1 MLLGQLLKVSGLGRF
16 TEREYIVTD
25 LHYHRGN
32 KVTSHGSTMV
42 KIDPTK
48 DCAMTTNSKHILSV
62 GLAAASLIAVLPFF
76 VGSMLMLQPSF
87 AALAAQI
94 GLVPGAGPAWF
105 VSVVPI
111 SALVLAIGAF
121 VVSWKQRSY
130 LIGGLLVASCI
141 IFTVSALVAT
151 GFFAVIAVP
160 GPILGVVIGLG
171 ILGLGVAKSTR
182 TATASVITA
191 VNR

>member
-1 MLLGQLLKVSGLGRF
+1 
-16 TEREYIVTD
+16 
-25 LHYHRGN
+25 
-32 KVTSHGSTMV
+32 MV

-48 DCAMTTNSKHILSV
+48 DRAMTTNSKHILSV
-62 GLAAASLIAVLPFF
+62 GLPAASLIAVLPFF
-76 VGSMLMLQPSF
+76 AGSMLVLQPSF

-94 GLVPGAGPAWF
+94 GLVPGAGPTWF
-105 VSVVPI
+105 VPVVPI

-130 LIGGLLVASCI
+130 LIGGLLAASGI

-160 GPILGVVIGLG
+160 GPILGIVIGLG
-171 ILGLGVAKSTR
+171 IFGLGVAKSTR

-191 VNR
+191 LNR

>member
-1 MLLGQLLKVSGLGRF
+1 
-16 TEREYIVTD
+16 
-25 LHYHRGN
+25 
-32 KVTSHGSTMV
+32 MV

-62 GLAAASLIAVLPFF
+62 GLAAASLIAVLFF
-76 VGSMLMLQPSF
+76 FAGSMLVLQPSL
-87 AALAAQI
+87 AVLAAQI

-105 VSVVPI
+105 VPVVPI

-121 VVSWKQRSY
+121 VVSWKHRSY
-130 LIGGLLVASCI
+130 LVGGLLAVSGI

-160 GPILGVVIGLG
+160 GPVLGVVIGLG
-171 ILGLGVAKSTR
+171 IFGLGVAKSTT
-182 TATASVITA
+182 TATASVIA
-191 VNR
+191 ALNR